1 MNSKEFAIRLIVS
14 NQKISNLTRQLA
26 ELRNYAA
33 EIEFLLLSELDVN
46 RQIEKTLKTELVCE
60 EAYSHANKNSLQ

>member
-14 NQKISNLTRQLA
+14 NQKINNLTRQLV
-26 ELRNYAA
+26 ELRKYGA

-60 EAYSHANKNSLQ
+60 EAYFHANKNSLQ